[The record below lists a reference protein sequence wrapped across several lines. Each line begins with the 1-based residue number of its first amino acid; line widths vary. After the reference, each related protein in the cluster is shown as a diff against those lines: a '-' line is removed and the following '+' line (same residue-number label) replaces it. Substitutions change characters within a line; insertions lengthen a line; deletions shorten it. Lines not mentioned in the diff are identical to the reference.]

1 MAGVNAGATVAGAP
15 GATMIERDWPR
26 LQERAREFGAR
37 AFITGLF
44 VVLAIRVGTEFVRTG
59 HLTGLLL
66 LVSEILVVL
75 LTAVRRPARI
85 VDRTWHARLIAGAS
99 IVGVPLIRP
108 VGDGL
113 MPDMYTALIS
123 AAGLVVIIAGK
134 LTLGRSFGLMPAHRG
149 LVCTGIYGW
158 VRHPIYAGY
167 LLTHMG
173 FLVAHPVAWNVLLLA
188 VSDLSLLL
196 RAGYEERTLA
206 RDPEYVGYMERVRWR
221 VIPGVL

>member
-1 MAGVNAGATVAGAP
+1 MAISSGTS
-15 GATMIERDWPR
+15 
-26 LQERAREFGAR
+26 
-37 AFITGLF
+37 
-44 VVLAIRVGTEFVRTG
+44 AI
-59 HLTGLLL
+59 
-66 LVSEILVVL
+66 
-75 LTAVRRPARI
+75 
-85 VDRTWHARLIAGAS
+85 HASGYSSKLGNENAGAS

-108 VGDGL
+108 VGEGLVSDG
-113 MPDMYTALIS
+113 YTALIS
-123 AAGLVVIIAGK
+123 AAGLCIIIIGK

-149 LVCTGIYGW
+149 LVCSGIYGW

-167 LLTHMG
+167 LVTHMA
-173 FLVAHPVAWNVLLLA
+173 FLVAHPVAWNVLLLV